1 MRRDT
6 IAFCMVTTL
15 VIAFFFRLFW
25 PEPHLLVTPDFGRS
39 DSWHFTFVTKYLL
52 GKSLHNNTLPLWIP
66 ELGAGFPLLAEG
78 QTGTFFLPN
87 LILFRLF
94 DAVTAYNVS
103 IVLAILT
110 LGWGMYVWLRL
121 MKYQSLPALFGSI
134 TLAFSGM
141 ILAQL
146 PHGALLQGVSLLPW
160 VMVSQLHLFQK
171 KSRYAMVLWSFIFSQ
186 QLLTGFPQAA
196 FITLFFAAGY
206 GAWLL
211 IGSSTKATDSIRF
224 FVSFIAA
231 LGLSA
236 IQILPSWEFL
246 TQTTV
251 AGGIAPDAASY
262 FSYPLKHLLTLANPF
277 ALGNPK
283 FGTYPPFFNFDGSIF
298 WENVGGIGWVPILL
312 AILALAQ
319 LQSSRIKFFLITLAI
334 SFLFMLGKYS
344 PLYLIYSLWPFT
356 LFRVPSRFIWVFVI
370 SIIVLATHGMQILWQ
385 RKRARKLLQS
395 LIIICVVANT
405 VFLFTTWYSYHA
417 LKPSRAWLDPPNIL
431 SSLPKKGNV
440 LTIGAEAIHNRSFLT
455 SGWQTME
462 PYDALRESLAPN
474 SNAIWGVTSAA
485 VYSGRFLRRPS
496 FFDDM
501 LAAGLTSDRNEATLS
516 GLGKKFLD
524 LAGINTIITAIPL
537 TQTDNTYLTQKIT
550 QDNITVWDNPAAL
563 PRAYLATRIN
573 LATTKEEA
581 FAAIRRDDFIPGQSV
596 VLEKPMPD
604 SFHPKESAT
613 GRVRLTQQTETSLT
627 VAVQDNTSDAM
638 LVLTDTY
645 YPGWQATL
653 DGKSV
658 PIVPANIRQRA
669 VSVPPGNHDVRFFYA
684 PKSLIWGVIISSLT
698 FMLLCIITVSPPVF
712 SAVHT
717 DPATSLPFRHHPR
730 NRAS

>member
-1 MRRDT
+1 MKRDA
-6 IAFCMVTTL
+6 IALCIVTAL

-25 PEPHLLVTPDFGRS
+25 PTPLLLVTPDFGRS
-39 DSWHFTFVTKYLL
+39 DAWHFTFVTKYLL
-52 GKSLHNNTLPLWIP
+52 GKSLHSGMLPLWIP

-94 DAVTAYNVS
+94 DPVTAYNAS
-103 IVLAILT
+103 IVFTFLT

-121 MKYQSLPALFGSI
+121 MKEQSLPALFGSI

-160 VMVSQLHLFQK
+160 VMVATLRLFQK

-196 FITLFFAAGY
+196 FITLFFAAGS

-246 TQTTV
+246 AQTTV
-251 AGGIAPDAASY
+251 ARGIEPNAAGY
-262 FSYPLKHLLTLANPF
+262 FSFPLKHLITLVHPF

-312 AILALAQ
+312 AILARPWR
-319 LQSSRIKFFLITLAI
+319 QSSRIKFFLITLPI

-395 LIIICVVANT
+395 LIVACVLINT
-405 VFLFTTWYSYHA
+405 VFLITTWYSYHA
-417 LKPSRAWLDPPNIL
+417 LEQAASWLSPPKIL
-431 SSLPKKGNV
+431 ASLPKEGNV
-440 LTIGAEAIHNRSFLT
+440 LAIGAESVHNQSFLT
-455 SGWQTME
+455 SGWQSME
-462 PYDALRESLAPN
+462 PYRALKETLAPN
-474 SNAIWGVTSAA
+474 SNAIWGIPSSSAYA
-485 VYSGRFLRRPS
+485 GRFLRRPS

-516 GLGKKFLD
+516 SLGKKFLD
-524 LAGINTIITAIPL
+524 LSGVSTLITALPL
-537 TQTDNTYLTQKIT
+537 TQTGRTPLTQKAT
-550 QDNITVWDNPAAL
+550 QNGVTVWYNPTAL
-563 PRAYLATRIN
+563 PRAYLATRII

-581 FAAIRRDDFIPGQSV
+581 FAAISREDFIPGKSV

-645 YPGWQATL
+645 YPGWQALL

-658 PIVPANIRQRA
+658 PISPANIRQRA

-684 PKSLIWGVIISSLT
+684 PKSLIWGVIISSLI
-698 FMLLCIITVSPPVF
+698 FMLLFIITVSPLVF

-717 DPATSLPFRHHPR
+717 DPATPLPSLHRPR
-730 NRAS
+730 NHAS